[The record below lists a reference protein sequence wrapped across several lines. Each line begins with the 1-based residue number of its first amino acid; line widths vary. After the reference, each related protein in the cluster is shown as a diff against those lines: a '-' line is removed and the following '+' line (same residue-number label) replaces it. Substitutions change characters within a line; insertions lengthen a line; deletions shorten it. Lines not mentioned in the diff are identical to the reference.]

1 MMLSRFLEYS
11 AQERLFARGSRLLL
25 AVSGG
30 IDSMVMAWLIREAG
44 IEHSVAHCNFSLRGE
59 ESDADEEFV
68 NTWARSH
75 NIPFYSTRFDTLAY
89 AGSHRIS
96 VQMAARELRY
106 DWFRSLIQ
114 KEGFDSVAVAHNL
127 NDNAETFLINMM
139 RGTGLSGLT
148 GMRPHTGDVIRPLLF
163 ATRAEIAAFAAEYGI
178 GYREDS
184 SNRQVKYTRNRI
196 RHMVI
201 PEMEKVNPGAVN
213 AITDTMRHLAS
224 SSAILETYISG
235 LSSELFRSIDD
246 TTEADIK
253 SLIALTP
260 QEPHIFELFRP
271 YGISPRQTG
280 EVISLLHSDTGR
292 SLYTATHRLL
302 NDRGR
307 IIITPRRDET
317 PDDYSFGSID
327 EMRISGLFSDI
338 SIEERSDE
346 PLPVIPLT
354 AAIDL
359 DRVTFPV
366 TVRHWEPGDR
376 FMPLG
381 MKQMKKISD
390 FLIDMKIPVS
400 EKEKVL
406 LLLSGDEIMWVMG
419 YRIDDRYRVTTQTR
433 RILFVTV

>member
-1 MMLSRFLEYS
+1 MLSRFLEYS
-11 AQERLFARGSRLLL
+11 AQERLFAKGSRLLL

-148 GMRPHTGDVIRPLLF
+148 GMSPHTGDVIRPLLF

-271 YGISPRQTG
+271 YSISPRQTG

-292 SLYTATHRLL
+292 SLYTVTHRLL